1 MNLALSVVQCRPG
14 EPGEFISSS
23 PRAHLGGPNHG
34 VYKPFYK
41 HSAHAYNYKFSPVG
55 RHMKPFHVF

>member
-34 VYKPFYK
+34 VYKPFYILRMRTTT
-41 HSAHAYNYKFSPVG
+41 SLVQ
-55 RHMKPFHVF
+55 